1 MGNRGGVQ
9 SRLKNHCAAPFLK
22 QNLKYL
28 KLVFIRDQYQD
39 LAKQASKKHWS
50 HVDYFEKL
58 TDGEAALRRVMGDVG
73 TPVKYDGSFN
83 MAGFVTMLLINPD
96 FVK

>member
-9 SRLKNHCAAPFLK
+9 SRLKNHYAAPFLE

-28 KLVFIRDQYQD
+28 KLVFMRDQYQD

-58 TDGEAALRRVMGDVG
+58 TDGEVALRRDISIFDRMNRPALARLVLNI
-73 TPVKYDGSFN
+73 F
-83 MAGFVTMLLINPD
+83 
-96 FVK
+96 